1 MKVSKLVK
9 MANQIALNCDYGV
22 RDKAV
27 AATADHMSRFWT
39 PDMLAAIIE
48 HAKGSGAGDLGA
60 VAAGAV
66 AEIERS
72 RSNAA

>member
-1 MKVSKLVK
+1 MQIEKLVK
-9 MANQIALNCDYGV
+9 MANQIAANCDSGH

-27 AATADHMSRFWT
+27 AATVDHLSRFWT

-48 HAKGSGAGDLGA
+48 HAKRGAGDLNE
-60 VAAGAV
+60 VAAASV

>member
-1 MKVSKLVK
+1 MQISKLVK
-9 MANQIALNCDYGV
+9 MANQIAVNFDYGI

-39 PDMLAAIIE
+39 PDMLAEIID
-48 HAKGSGAGDLGA
+48 HSKSGQSGLNEIATA
-60 VAAGAV
+60 AV

-72 RSNAA
+72 RSDAA